1 MENLQ
6 QSARTTFSNLPP
18 EKQEKI
24 VAAAVREFARH
35 GYKKASINTIVRDAG
50 IAKGSLYQYFHN
62 KEVLFVFI
70 FERFTLLVKKAVAE
84 QGRSSI
90 ARAMDG
96 VSAIAEQGSSNV
108 ARAMDGGSA
117 TAAQGRASV
126 ARTREGE
133 SATAAQGRAS
143 VARTREGESAT
154 AAQGRASVAG
164 DSPEHDFFSQVGGV
178 LLAGIDFIDRH
189 PDYFQIYLRVLF
201 EQDVPMREKLLAQVR
216 LFSREYFGPLCQAGQ
231 KSGAIR
237 SDIPLAVV
245 IFILD
250 ATLDRFLQSYAQGA
264 LARDLDLARINRE
277 ELLVQVKLILQVLKE
292 GLAVYGN
299 SGD

>member
-6 QSARTTFSNLPP
+6 QLARTTFSNLPP

-24 VAAAVREFARH
+24 VAAAVGEFSRH

-50 IAKGSLYQYFHN
+50 ISKGSLYQYFHN

-70 FERFTLLVKKAVAE
+70 FERFTLLVKKAVAA
-84 QGRSSI
+84 QGRANV

-96 VSAIAEQGSSNV
+96 GSTTAEQGSSNV
-108 ARAMDGGSA
+108 ARAMDG
-117 TAAQGRASV
+117 
-126 ARTREGE
+126 E
-133 SATAAQGRAS
+133 SATAEQGYSRIA
-143 VARTREGESAT
+143 E
-154 AAQGRASVAG
+154 AG
-164 DSPEHDFFSQVGGV
+164 SELDFFCQVGRV
-178 LLAGIDFIDRH
+178 LLAGIEFIDRH

-231 KSGAIR
+231 QSGAIR
-237 SDIPLAVV
+237 NDIPLAVV

-264 LARDLDLARINRE
+264 LDSDLDLKQSNRE
-277 ELLVQVKLILQVLKE
+277 ELLAQVKMILRVLKE
-292 GLAVYGN
+292 GLAACGKQQ
-299 SGD
+299 

>member
-96 VSAIAEQGSSNV
+96 GSAIAEQGSSNV
-108 ARAMDGGSA
+108 ARAMDGG
-117 TAAQGRASV
+117 
-126 ARTREGE
+126 
-133 SATAAQGRAS
+133 
-143 VARTREGESAT
+143 SAT

>member
-6 QSARTTFSNLPP
+6 QLARTTFSNLPV

-24 VAAAVREFARH
+24 VAAAVREFSRH

-50 IAKGSLYQYFHN
+50 ISKGSLYQYFHN

-84 QGRSSI
+84 QGRS
-90 ARAMDG
+90 
-96 VSAIAEQGSSNV
+96 NV
-108 ARAMDGGSA
+108 ARA
-117 TAAQGRASV
+117 
-126 ARTREGE
+126 REGE
-133 SATAAQGRAS
+133 SATAEQGRS
-143 VARTREGESAT
+143 SIVRARDGESTT
-154 AAQGRASVAG
+154 AAQGRSCVVGAG
-164 DSPEHDFFSQVGGV
+164 PEHDFFSQVGRV
-178 LLAGIDFIDRH
+178 LLAGIEFIDRH

-264 LARDLDLARINRE
+264 LDRDLDLGQINRE

-299 SGD
+299 SGNRVV